1 MKLITCDDMEIYLDL
16 IKEMLLKYWPK
27 TKEPLEIDSFSSGE
41 ELLANYEND
50 KYDAAILDVQME
62 GITGYETAY
71 EILKQDPTMVIAFHT
86 SHTHINTGSYEI
98 EYSAHLPKG
107 GSDSQYQYEIEKVY
121 QDACARNLVFQSSVG
136 DFKYKDIKY
145 FRQNWRKLI
154 MHTTKGEFVIE
165 GHIRNL
171 NDMTKFIKTSKKYYV
186 NKMFIKDF
194 KMNLVFLKDGS
205 KLPLDVDLSYLN
217 KIQRS

>member
-1 MKLITCDDMEIYLDL
+1 MRLTICDDMEIYSDL
-16 IKEMLLKYWPK
+16 LKEMLQKYWPK

-41 ELLANYEND
+41 EVLANYEND

-98 EYSAHLPKG
+98 EYSAHIPKG
-107 GSDSQYQYEIEKVY
+107 GSDSQYHHEFEKVY
-121 QDACARNLVFQSSVG
+121 KDACARNLVFQSSVG
-136 DFKYKDIKY
+136 DFKYKEIKY
-145 FRQNWRKLI
+145 FRQNWRKLMI
-154 MHTTKGEFVIE
+154 YTTKGEFVID

-171 NDMTKFIKTSKKYYV
+171 NNMTKFIKTSKKYYV

-205 KLPLDVDLSYLN
+205 KLPLEVDLSYLN
-217 KIQRS
+217 KIQRF